1 LAPASTIIAVGAT
14 VVAVLQE
21 GELRLPL
28 FERCAH
34 ESSQVVI
41 EFKPIAAQVEVSAKL
56 LESERQDVELEIR
69 RLLLESFVAELDRVA
84 IAGLLNNPDVPVVV
98 GGANGAALTW
108 DNIVALEHTVASNG
122 GDIKSGAFLMSPNV
136 LRALRTTQRGKGQD
150 FIMGSD
156 LQLLGHPVHVSQ
168 HVPRAIAFGRWAD
181 LLVVLR
187 GPAALDVVVDTK
199 TRAAD
204 GVLLVTAKADCGVAP
219 LRAASFAKMTDV
231 VTS

>member
-1 LAPASTIIAVGAT
+1 
-14 VVAVLQE
+14 
-21 GELRLPL
+21 
-28 FERCAH
+28 
-34 ESSQVVI
+34 VI
-41 EFKPIAAQVEVSAKL
+41 EFKPIAAHVEVSARL

-69 RLLLESFVAELDRVA
+69 RRLLESFVAELDRVA
-84 IAGLLNNPDVPVVV
+84 IAGSGNNEPLGLLANPDVPTIN
-98 GGANGAALTW
+98 GGPNDAALTW

-136 LRALRTTQRGKGQD
+136 LRKLRTTPRGKGLGYV
-150 FIMGSD
+150 MEND

-168 HVPRAIAFGRWAD
+168 HVPRAAFGRWGD

-187 GPAALDVVVDTK
+187 GPAALDVVVDTE

-204 GVLLVTAKADCGVAP
+204 GVLLVTAKVDCGVAP